1 MPTLNPRTNVTL
13 SPSLDLLLTRLA
25 QHQQSSKSQ
34 VLREL
39 LEAAEPAL
47 QRAVTLMDAASRAS
61 VSVRSGLAKSLNMA
75 QDVAERELAAHLN
88 HFDGMADLVSQA
100 EGIRGRK
107 RAGAGGRASKAQPSR
122 SHPPPPGGAA
132 VDPRPVTRG
141 LGIPPGGVARAKKG
155 ARHG

>member
-13 SPSLDLLLTRLA
+13 SPSLDLLLMRLA
-25 QHQQSSKSQ
+25 QHQKSSKSQ

-61 VSVRSGLAKSLNMA
+61 ASVRSGLAKSLNLA
-75 QDVAERELAAHLN
+75 QDAAEQHLASQLQHI
-88 HFDGMADLVSQA
+88 DGVTDLVSQA

-107 RAGAGGRASKAQPSR
+107 RAAL
-122 SHPPPPGGAA
+122 
-132 VDPRPVTRG
+132 DPRPVTRG
-141 LGIPPGGVARAKKG
+141 LGTPPRGAGKAKRG